1 MNDKDDIK
9 ELFQREL
16 GNHKV
21 QVDPQLWKG
30 IQGQLANTAAGSAGS
45 SIVAVKSAVSIKIAV
60 SVILAAAAVGTYF
73 VVTTSSD
80 IDKSVNEKSKTA
92 SIVEKNTHED
102 GVNQLSDEESVITT
116 NEADSSEE
124 RFTDITM
131 QVEIQ
136 ETIIETIALPEEL
149 QSSMLPVSDPLL
161 DLNEERLIS
170 DETESL
176 EHEIVISP
184 LEVTVEYIKHSNQ
197 HYSFQALSTDA
208 EKIVWDFGDG
218 LTHSGTEAEH
228 IFTESG
234 TFDVVA
240 TAFKNGQSKISSVT
254 VTIDVVGKIT
264 LLPTFFTPNGDGSND
279 EFFIQS
285 EGLHDFSIV
294 ILDESGGILFESN
307 DVNFTWDGRD
317 RTSGI
322 IAEPGTYFYIIT
334 AKDDL
339 GNTISKHQ
347 RLQLKK

>member
-16 GNHKV
+16 GNHQV
-21 QVDPQLWKG
+21 QVNPQLWKG
-30 IQGQLANTAAGSAGS
+30 IQGQLANSAAGSAGS

-60 SVILAAAAVGTYF
+60 SVILTAAALGTYF

-80 IDKSVNEKSKTA
+80 IEKSVNEKSKTA

-116 NEADSSEE
+116 NEADTSEE
-124 RFTDITM
+124 RFIDITM

-149 QSSMLPVSDPLL
+149 QAPMVPGSDPLF
-161 DLNEERLIS
+161 DLNEERLIP

-184 LEVTVEYIKHSNQ
+184 LEVTVEYTKHSNQ

-218 LTHSGTEAEH
+218 LTYTGTEAEH

-240 TAFKNGQSKISSVT
+240 TAFKNGQSKTSSVT

-307 DVNFTWDGRD
+307 DINFTWDGRD

-322 IAEPGTYFYIIT
+322 IAEPGIYFYIIT

-347 RLQLKK
+347 RLQLKQ